1 VISALAAPIT
11 GRADVVINEIFMV
24 PDSGP
29 CSCGMPGCEPIF
41 PLMEYV
47 ELWNRGPGAA
57 NLGNWWICD
66 QPTSMNYFRLRQIPQ
81 GSGMPFTPAIVL
93 AEGDFLVIKFGCQV
107 PFPGYT
113 TQANASGTITHTT
126 TLPLPV
132 TSDLQIAQTNF
143 SIWDHSAP
151 SNPDFP
157 SFDQPQFLRD
167 FVAWA
172 VGGVYVGAKR
182 GCVAAHPTA
191 SLWPTEIAGNC
202 QTFVPTPEFVA
213 VDSSPIPMEPGNSIN
228 YSGGS
233 ANDPTDYFIAP
244 STQGEANVMPGD
256 LDGDLDMDND
266 DFALFE
272 SCLNNFSL
280 RANSAG
286 QKRGTMTPC
295 VLADF
300 DQSNSVDCKDWPLF
314 VDLWLRYSLLPPPE
328 PTPCPTMCILGD
340 FNGDTLVDGLDV
352 QGFVDVLLGYD
363 TSPEGACAADM
374 NTDGFADCLDVTPMI
389 EMALAAVPTC
399 LIGDVTGDGVV
410 NGLDIQ
416 PFIDSFDRVICGE
429 DQAFCAADTNGDHII
444 DFADV
449 ELFVMALLP

>member
-1 VISALAAPIT
+1 MVLPLVAPDP
-11 GRADVVINEIFMV
+11 GLADVVINEIFMV

-29 CSCGMPGCEPIF
+29 CPCGVPGCEPIL

-47 ELWNRGPGAA
+47 ELWNRGPGPA

-81 GSGMPFTPAIVL
+81 GSGAPFTPAIIL

-113 TQANASGTITHTT
+113 TQMNASGTITHTT
-126 TLPLPV
+126 TLPLTV
-132 TSDLQIAQTNF
+132 TSDLQIPQTNF

-157 SFDQPQFLRD
+157 SFDQPQFIRD

-191 SLWPTEIAGNC
+191 GLWPTEIAGDC
-202 QTFVPTPEFVA
+202 LTFVPTPEFVA
-213 VDSSPIPMEPGNSIN
+213 VESGPLLSEPGNSIN

-244 STQGEANVMPGD
+244 ATQGEANVMPGD

-280 RANSAG
+280 MANTAG

-295 VLADF
+295 VLADL

-314 VDLWLRYSLLPPPE
+314 VDLWMRYSLLPPPE
-328 PTPCPTMCILGD
+328 PSPCPTKCIPGD
-340 FNGDTLVDGLDV
+340 FNGDTLVDGLDL
-352 QGFVDVLLGYD
+352 QGFVDVVLGYD
-363 TSPEGACAADM
+363 TSPEGACSADM
-374 NTDGFADCLDVTPMI
+374 NTDGFADCLDVTPFVH
-389 EMALAAVPTC
+389 MALAAVPTC
-399 LIGDVTGDGVV
+399 LVGDVTGDGVV

-416 PFIDSFDRVICGE
+416 PFVDSFDRVICGE